1 MVVIG
6 ITGGMGTGKT
16 TVAKMFASFGAKIID
31 ADKIARS
38 IMRPQTEVSRKLLAV
53 FGKEVFSRNGTINR
67 GKLSEIVFRREPHKL
82 KELNSIIHP
91 QVVDI
96 ILKRV
101 EDARKKGIKAVVIDA
116 PLLIEAGLE
125 TVVDKLIVVTTRGE
139 KQEERSRI
147 QHKLSLEEIR
157 ARISRQLPLAEKE
170 KRADYII
177 DNNDSLENTRK
188 QAEEIW
194 GRLK

>member
-6 ITGGMGTGKT
+6 VTGGMGTGKT
-16 TVAKMFASFGAKIID
+16 TVAKMFASFGARIID

-38 IMRPQTEVSRKLLAV
+38 IMRPETEVWSKLLAV
-53 FGKEVFSRNGTINR
+53 FGKEIFSGNGTINR

-96 ILKRV
+96 ILKRI
-101 EDARKKGIKAVVIDA
+101 EDARKNGIKAVVIDA

-125 TVVDKLIVVTTRGE
+125 TVVDKLIVVTTGGK

-157 ARISRQLPLAEKE
+157 ARISRQLPLADKE
-170 KRADYII
+170 KRADHII

>member
-1 MVVIG
+1 
-6 ITGGMGTGKT
+6 MGTGKT

-38 IMRPQTEVSRKLLAV
+38 VMRPETEVWRKLLVV
-53 FGKEVFSRNGTINR
+53 FGEEIFSGNGTINR
-67 GKLSEIVFRREPHKL
+67 KKLAEIVFRREPHKL

-91 QVVDI
+91 QVVHI

-125 TVVDKLIVVTTRGE
+125 TVVDKLIVVTTTGK

-157 ARISRQLPLAEKE
+157 ARISRQLPLADKE